1 MKKLISVLF
10 VIALLLCSA
19 ALAEAKTIAS
29 VDPGYDLAAL
39 ADGTYP
45 VAFDLDALKDG
56 TLTVNVYSEDCYD
69 IVDIS
74 AMEVGDTFVLGG
86 LDFEIESLERDSDDD
101 LLINGGLN
109 DNGFTLHAYEED
121 NCWRIVMENDENTY
135 TNRGEATL
143 PLAEDVAFTDSWE
156 IGKEPVTVTGAEE
169 VAKAITESEMDY
181 FSPLNAVIR
190 VENGEIVEIIRTY
203 MP

>member
-10 VIALLLCSA
+10 VIALLLCS
-19 ALAEAKTIAS
+19 
-29 VDPGYDLAAL
+29 AAL

-86 LDFEIESLERDSDDD
+86 LDFEIESLERDSDGD

-109 DNGFTLHAYEED
+109 NNGFTLRAYEED
-121 NCWRIVMENDENTY
+121 NCWRVVMENDENTY

-143 PLAEDVAFTDSWE
+143 PLAEDVTFTDSWE

-169 VAKAITESEMDY
+169 VAKAIAESEMDY

>member
-19 ALAEAKTIAS
+19 ALAEGKTIAPI
-29 VDPGYDLAAL
+29 DPGYDLAAL

-74 AMEVGDTFVLGG
+74 TMEVGDTFMLGG
-86 LDFEIESLERDSDDD
+86 LDFGIESLERDGDDD

-109 DNGFTLHAYEED
+109 DNGFTLRAYEED
-121 NCWRIVMENDENTY
+121 NCWRVVMENDENTY
-135 TNRGEATL
+135 TNRGEVTL
-143 PLAEDVAFTDSWE
+143 PLAEDVSFTDSWDIE
-156 IGKEPVTVTGAEE
+156 KEPVTVTGAEE